1 MKYSICIRHHRKLAK
16 RYMYSHH
23 HICSKV
29 RKKWPKLDSSYECVL
44 CISCYIGNN
53 FIVHI
58 EIVCCTVKNRCLI
71 FCFCLSVG
79 LLVFWGCVAVNY
91 YAGNAKAVRS
101 PVYHSPSPPVS
112 SNQNLSAVEFM
123 CVFCFCCYRILL
135 ELRHIARAFRYWPSH
150 ISSHV
155 QQCEPLCHTSDSE
168 PRVHTQHTSV
178 YR

>member
-1 MKYSICIRHHRKLAK
+1 MIFIGKFIDETKKMKEEKEEEKRMKKSYERKSRFVYNLWQQVKETAHSKSTRYFIAINRLNEKKKHTNSTREMKYSICIRHHRKLAK

-79 LLVFWGCVAVNY
+79 LLVF
-91 YAGNAKAVRS
+91 
-101 PVYHSPSPPVS
+101 
-112 SNQNLSAVEFM
+112 
-123 CVFCFCCYRILL
+123 
-135 ELRHIARAFRYWPSH
+135 
-150 ISSHV
+150 
-155 QQCEPLCHTSDSE
+155 
-168 PRVHTQHTSV
+168 
-178 YR
+178 